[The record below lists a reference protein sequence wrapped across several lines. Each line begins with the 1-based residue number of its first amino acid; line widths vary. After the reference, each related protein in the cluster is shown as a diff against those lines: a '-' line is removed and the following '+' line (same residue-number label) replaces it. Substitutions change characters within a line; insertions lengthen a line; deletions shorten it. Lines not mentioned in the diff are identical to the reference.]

1 MTGGTLPGCGFLE
14 VVEMKH
20 LRVLKTVERTG
31 VKAWLVG
38 DSARMIEMGID
49 PKVMTLA
56 VDARDLSSLSDRL
69 DSATVD
75 AKGTLRDRK
84 ASCRERV

>member
-1 MTGGTLPGCGFLE
+1 MAGGTLPGCGFLE

-38 DSARMIEMGID
+38 DSARMIEIGR
-49 PKVMTLA
+49 
-56 VDARDLSSLSDRL
+56 AR
-69 DSATVD
+69 ATRI
-75 AKGTLRDRK
+75 GQ
-84 ASCRERV
+84 RVRQ